1 MNKSFKKL
9 LSVSLIFVIALA
21 MFAGCGNND
30 AANGTT
36 DNNGG
41 TTDEPSGTVRDSI
54 VIATANEPPTMA
66 PHQHSAVAG
75 GYMNILTHDTLLKN
89 NVETLEPEPNLIE
102 SWENLSDKEWKFTLR
117 SGVKFHNGETM
128 TAEDVKASMEYA
140 REYSSYTSTYSSFW
154 ESIEVVDDLNFIVTT
169 KEVYAKTLYDMAS
182 HYVLPKSLIESGED
196 INENPIGTGPYKFV
210 KWTLGDKI
218 EFEAFEDYWQGAPA
232 IKKLTYRIIPEGS
245 SRTIALEAGEVD
257 FIVEVDNNDLSRLEE
272 DEGISVINKTGT
284 AFLFMVINNEKFPFN
299 NQDFRIAMNYAI
311 NKDALVEVALNG
323 AGTKNDSQTP
333 DIFEG
338 KATEGRCGYD
348 IEKAKEYIEKSGID
362 PTTVTFSC
370 ICSDDVKRRCAEVI
384 QANLQELGITMNIES
399 MDLATYLSATAE
411 GNYESCIGGY
421 NANNMMNFIDGK
433 FTSKQIG
440 GSNWT
445 RTNDPKLDEMYEKA
459 TQTLDATERNQLL
472 TECANYINEICP
484 QIPTYTQNVVR
495 AYNSDLQG
503 IDISAA
509 GTLYWQYVSWAN

>member
-232 IKKLTYRIIPEGS
+232 IKHMTWRIIPEGS

-257 FIVEVDNNDLSRLEE
+257 FVVEVDNNDLSRLEE
-272 DEGISVINKTGT
+272 PSGMIRHVICLM
-284 AFLFMVINNEKFPFN
+284 A
-299 NQDFRIAMNYAI
+299 
-311 NKDALVEVALNG
+311 G
-323 AGTKNDSQTP
+323 APCQ
-333 DIFEG
+333 
-338 KATEGRCGYD
+338 
-348 IEKAKEYIEKSGID
+348 
-362 PTTVTFSC
+362 
-370 ICSDDVKRRCAEVI
+370 
-384 QANLQELGITMNIES
+384 
-399 MDLATYLSATAE
+399 
-411 GNYESCIGGY
+411 
-421 NANNMMNFIDGK
+421 
-433 FTSKQIG
+433 
-440 GSNWT
+440 
-445 RTNDPKLDEMYEKA
+445 
-459 TQTLDATERNQLL
+459 
-472 TECANYINEICP
+472 
-484 QIPTYTQNVVR
+484 
-495 AYNSDLQG
+495 
-503 IDISAA
+503 
-509 GTLYWQYVSWAN
+509 